1 MADISR
7 SLSVEQREI
16 LFRGV
21 ARSGPVRPDPTALA
35 LRGSRWLP
43 LVFWFAGLLVLLLM
57 AWSSQRWDAALRET
71 ITVGDHFTRLRL
83 FVLKAQALADRLA
96 LIDPPAPPGQ
106 LGSSYEA
113 VLASGRAL
121 EKGGAIV
128 VLPASRWH
136 SPALDERAAEYGRV
150 LNQLYRRLRAAGGE
164 DASVVELNL
173 LLGLANDSAL
183 RAEKALIAEV
193 GEWRREQRLFDRVN
207 AALLL
212 VLVAT
217 TFYLGRRAEERRR
230 AAIDD
235 LVASEQ
241 RLRLHATVLEGT
253 RDGVVVTG
261 PDLRVVSVNRAF
273 STITGYAEAE
283 VLDRTPRMFRPGRH
297 EAAFFRE
304 MWETVGR
311 DGYWQGELWSQRRD
325 GEVVP
330 LSMSISAVPDDEGG
344 VRYYV
349 GVFTDLSQLRRSEAL
364 ASHLAQYDPL
374 TELPNRQ
381 LIGERL
387 GEAIAVAA
395 RGRQHLAVLFIDLDR
410 FGNIN
415 DALGHQAGD
424 ELMVAVARRLA
435 HRIGEAGM
443 LGRHGSDEF
452 VVVVGGVRAEVDAE
466 AVAHGVLKALEET
479 FEIGAGRQLH
489 LQASIGISVYPDDGS
504 TAAEL
509 IQRADA
515 AMYQA
520 KREGRNLVRFYRQS
534 LTLRASARL
543 ALESRLRRAL
553 EHDGFE
559 LHYQPIVDI
568 RSRRVVGAEALVRL
582 KENGGLPTTPG
593 EFIPI
598 LEDSDLIVDLG
609 HWVRREVCRQGRQ
622 WLDEGRRF
630 DFLTV
635 NLSPEEIRRG
645 GVVERLTRILAETGF
660 PPTRLELEITE
671 SSLMQGAEAA
681 LEVLHAI
688 NALDVGLSIDD
699 FGTGYSSLAYL
710 KRFPVNKLKIDRSF
724 VRDLPQ
730 DPNDVRLT
738 ATIIELGRSL
748 GLKVLAEGVE
758 DVNQLDFLAAR
769 GCDYFQGHL
778 CSLPLPAADFA
789 ARFLPPAGGGRR

>member
-1 MADISR
+1 
-7 SLSVEQREI
+7 
-16 LFRGV
+16 
-21 ARSGPVRPDPTALA
+21 VRPDPAALA
-35 LRGSRWLP
+35 LRGSRWLS
-43 LVFWFAGLLVLLLM
+43 LVFWLAGIVVLLLM

-71 ITVGDHFTRLRL
+71 ITVGEHFTHLRL
-83 FVLKAQALADRLA
+83 FVLRAQAFADRLA
-96 LIDPPAPPGQ
+96 QTDPPAPPGQ
-106 LGSSYEA
+106 LGASYEA
-113 VLASGRAL
+113 MLESGRAL
-121 EKGGAIV
+121 EKGGAIL
-128 VLPASRWH
+128 VLPHSRWH
-136 SPALDERAAEYGRV
+136 SATLDERAADYARV
-150 LNQLYRRLRAAGGE
+150 LNQLYRRLRAAGGK
-164 DASVVELNL
+164 DTSVVESSL

-193 GEWRREQRLFDRVN
+193 EALRREQRLFDRINV
-207 AALLL
+207 ALLL

-235 LVASEQ
+235 LVASER
-241 RLRLHATVLEGT
+241 RLQLYATVLEGT
-253 RDGVVVTG
+253 RDGVIVTG
-261 PDLRVVSVNRAF
+261 PELRVVSVNRAF

-283 VLDRTPRMFRPGRH
+283 VLDRSPRMFRPGRH

-311 DGYWQGELWSQRRD
+311 VGYWQGELWIQRRD

-330 LSMSISAVPDDEGG
+330 LSMSISAVPDEAGG

-364 ASHLAQYDPL
+364 ASHLAQFDPL

-387 GEAIAVAA
+387 GEAVTAA
-395 RGRQHLAVLFIDLDR
+395 AAGRQHLAVLYIDLDR
-410 FGNIN
+410 FGHIN
-415 DALGHQAGD
+415 DALGHEAGD

-435 HRIGEAGM
+435 HRVGDTAM

-452 VVVVGGVRAEVDAE
+452 VVVVGGMRAEIDAE
-466 AVAHGVLKALEET
+466 AVAQEVLKALDET

-489 LQASIGISVYPDDGS
+489 VQASIGISIYPDDGGA
-504 TAAEL
+504 AAEL

-534 LTLRASARL
+534 LTLHASARL

-553 EHDGFE
+553 EHEGFE
-559 LHYQPIVDI
+559 LHYQPIFDI
-568 RSRRVVGAEALVRL
+568 RGRRAVGAEALVRL
-582 KENGGLPTTPG
+582 KEDGELPATPA

-609 HWVRREVCRQGRQ
+609 QWVRREVCRQGRQ

-630 DFLTV
+630 EFLAV

-645 GVVERLTRILAETGF
+645 GVVEHLDRTLAETGF

-671 SSLMQGAEAA
+671 TSLMQGAGAA
-681 LEVLHAI
+681 LEALDAI
-688 NALDVGLSIDD
+688 NALEVGLSIDD

-724 VRDLPQ
+724 IRDLPQ

-758 DVNQLDFLAAR
+758 DAAQLDFLAAR

-778 CSLPLPAADFA
+778 CSPPLPAADFA
-789 ARFLPPAGGGRR
+789 ARFLPLAGGGKG

>member
-1 MADISR
+1 MAAISR
-7 SLSVEQREI
+7 SRSVEQREI
-16 LFRGV
+16 LFGGL
-21 ARSGPVRPDPTALA
+21 ARSGPVRPDPAALA
-35 LRGSRWLP
+35 LRGSRWLS
-43 LVFWFAGLLVLLLM
+43 LVFWLAGIVVLLLM

-71 ITVGDHFTRLRL
+71 ITVGEHFTHLRL
-83 FVLKAQALADRLA
+83 FVLRAQAFADRLA
-96 LIDPPAPPGQ
+96 QTDPPAPPGQ
-106 LGSSYEA
+106 LGASYEA
-113 VLASGRAL
+113 MLESGRAL

-128 VLPASRWH
+128 VLPHSRWH
-136 SPALDERAAEYGRV
+136 SATLDERAADYARV
-150 LNQLYRRLRAAGGE
+150 LNQLYRRLRAAGGK
-164 DASVVELNL
+164 DTSVVESSL

-193 GEWRREQRLFDRVN
+193 EALRREQRLFDRINV
-207 AALLL
+207 ALLL

-235 LVASEQ
+235 LVASER
-241 RLRLHATVLEGT
+241 RLQLYATVLEGT
-253 RDGVVVTG
+253 RDGVIVTG
-261 PDLRVVSVNRAF
+261 PELRVVSVNRAF

-283 VLDRTPRMFRPGRH
+283 VLDRSPRMFRPGRH

-311 DGYWQGELWSQRRD
+311 VGYWQGELWIQRRD

-330 LSMSISAVPDDEGG
+330 LSMSISAVPDEAGG

-364 ASHLAQYDPL
+364 ASHLAQFDPL

-387 GEAIAVAA
+387 GEAVTAA
-395 RGRQHLAVLFIDLDR
+395 AAGRQHLAVLYIDLDR
-410 FGNIN
+410 FGHIN
-415 DALGHQAGD
+415 DALGHEAGD

-435 HRIGEAGM
+435 HRVGDTAM

-452 VVVVGGVRAEVDAE
+452 VVVVGGMRAEIDAE
-466 AVAHGVLKALEET
+466 AVAQEVLKALDET

-489 LQASIGISVYPDDGS
+489 VQASIGISIYPDDGGA
-504 TAAEL
+504 AAEL
-509 IQRADA
+509 LQRADA

-534 LTLRASARL
+534 LTLHASARL

-553 EHDGFE
+553 EHEGFE
-559 LHYQPIVDI
+559 LHYQPIFDI
-568 RSRRVVGAEALVRL
+568 RGRRVVGAEALVRL
-582 KENGGLPTTPG
+582 KEDGELPATPA

-609 HWVRREVCRQGRQ
+609 QWVRREVCRQGRQ

-630 DFLTV
+630 EFLAV

-645 GVVERLTRILAETGF
+645 GVVEHLDRTLAETGF

-671 SSLMQGAEAA
+671 TSLMQGAGAA
-681 LEVLHAI
+681 LEALDAI
-688 NALDVGLSIDD
+688 NALEVGLSIDD

-724 VRDLPQ
+724 IRDLPQ

-758 DVNQLDFLAAR
+758 DAAQLDFLAAR

-778 CSLPLPAADFA
+778 CSPPLPAADFA
-789 ARFLPPAGGGRR
+789 ARFLPLAGGGKG